1 MKKKFASY
9 LLTGKAA
16 TLPFYAANSMAADS
30 HLKEH
35 IKAHPPCLIELPSDK
50 VEVTSLNLCKKDN
63 AEEIAARI
71 AGCPGGKGPNA
82 MTVVVV
88 GLRAGDVVFIIASDD
103 RDGYRDDWEPDFRL
117 GKENT
122 RFVGSFF
129 IPPARELLDIE
140 ELIKEPLK
148 AFRIGGSEV
157 KSAGE
162 AVSLPIDL
170 AKLPNKDGFH
180 LQAVVLREGED
191 GETKTLFSEMDR
203 IERIVEGEECP
214 VLPPIDIEEPPCE
227 KDSYGECVIDG
238 GPGDPGDPYGGG
250 STGSEGTPPGSG
262 GEGSYGAGGG
272 DTGTTPGGGG
282 DAGTTPGGGGDSYG
296 GSGGSG
302 GSY

>member
-16 TLPFYAANSMAADS
+16 TLPFYAANSMAET
-30 HLKEH
+30 LGEH

-50 VEVTSLNLCKKDN
+50 VEVTSLNLCKKDD

-71 AGCPGGKGPNA
+71 VGCPGDKGKGPNA

-88 GLRAGDVVFIIASDD
+88 GLQAGDVVFLISADD
-103 RDGYRDDWEPDFRL
+103 RDGYRDDWEKDFRL

-122 RFVGSFF
+122 RFAASFL

-140 ELIKEPLK
+140 DMIKEPLK
-148 AFRIGGSEV
+148 EFRIGGSEV

-162 AVSLPIDL
+162 AVSLPVDL
-170 AKLPNKDGFH
+170 AQIPNKDGFN
-180 LQAVVLREGED
+180 LQAVVLREGKK
-191 GETKTLFSEMDR
+191 GKTDVLFSEMDR
-203 IERIVEGEECP
+203 IERTVKAGEECP
-214 VLPPIDIEEPPCE
+214 VLPPIDGGVEPPPCE
-227 KDSYGECVIDG
+227 TDAYGECVIDG
-238 GPGDPGDPYGGG
+238 GPGGGDGTSYGPGGGDGG
-250 STGSEGTPPGSG
+250 STTPPGGGDSG
-262 GEGSYGAGGG
+262 TTPPGGG
-272 DTGTTPGGGG
+272 DSGTTP
-282 DAGTTPGGGGDSYG
+282 PGGGDSYG

>member
-16 TLPFYAANSMAADS
+16 TLPFYAANSMAET
-30 HLKEH
+30 LGEH
-35 IKAHPPCLIELPSDK
+35 IKAKPPCLIELPSDK
-50 VEVTSLNLCKKDN
+50 VEVTSLALCKKYD
-63 AEEIAARI
+63 EGDISARI
-71 AGCPGGKGPNA
+71 AGCPGGKGPNV

-103 RDGYRDDWEPDFRL
+103 KDGYRDEWEPEFRL

-122 RFVGSFF
+122 RFAASFL
-129 IPPARELLDIE
+129 IPPARELFDIE

-170 AKLPNKDGFH
+170 AKIPNKDGFH
-180 LQAVVLREGED
+180 LQAVVIRDGED
-191 GETKTLFSEMDR
+191 GEAKVLFSEMDR

-214 VLPPIDIEEPPCE
+214 VLPP
-227 KDSYGECVIDG
+227 KDCDSTDPYGECFDPNAG
-238 GPGDPGDPYGGG
+238 GDPTCDPTDPYGGG
-250 STGSEGTPPGSG
+250 ASCSNDPGTPDPDTYGSN
-262 GEGSYGAGGG
+262 GSS
-272 DTGTTPGGGG
+272 TTTPPDDNGSST
-282 DAGTTPGGGGDSYG
+282 TTPPDNSGLYG
-296 GSGGSG
+296 G